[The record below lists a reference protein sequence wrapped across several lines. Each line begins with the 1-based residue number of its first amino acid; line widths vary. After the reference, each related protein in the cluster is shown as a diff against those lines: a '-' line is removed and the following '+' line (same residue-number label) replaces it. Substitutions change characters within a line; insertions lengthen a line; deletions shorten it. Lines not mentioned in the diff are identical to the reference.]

1 MDVSME
7 CKCYL
12 KKKDHK
18 HTNQV
23 HMHWFPVEGV
33 PTQWMYK
40 IKQGTFVK
48 ANQKKKKE
56 NWCKAV
62 LDTPLLS
69 FL

>member
-48 ANQKKKKE
+48 PNQKKKE

>member
-48 ANQKKKKE
+48 ANQKKKEIDAKQY
-56 NWCKAV
+56 
-62 LDTPLLS
+62 
-69 FL
+69 

>member
-48 ANQKKKKE
+48 ANQKKKE
-56 NWCKAV
+56 NWYKAV

>member
-48 ANQKKKKE
+48 ANQKKKE